1 MVYSSS
7 LPDALVNNDLQVPH
21 AAAHCPNCGTQ
32 LSGNFC
38 QGCGQAAHLHVPSAR
53 EFLHEFIAHYVA
65 LEGKL
70 WKSVA
75 LLIFRPGRLTRDYI
89 EGKRVRYIEPLRLYL
104 TFSIIFF
111 AIFKLGGVD
120 FISVG
125 TPDTTLARQEAPVA
139 QKSGEAGDATVTP
152 AQRAREQAREERRR
166 VREKNPDQ
174 DQDMIVLDKGDDE
187 KAKELATR
195 VHPALG
201 AKVEHFLQLPEKE
214 SKAAM
219 LRALS
224 SYAPYAIF
232 ALMPVFAAL
241 LKLLY
246 LGSGRRYGE
255 HLLFAL
261 HTNAFAFLLLSL
273 LLLLPDWIPL
283 AGFGLW
289 VWLVL
294 YLPTAM
300 RKVYGGGRLLTALR
314 WIVLG
319 TMHLF
324 CIGLAII
331 AAAAL
336 AVVA

>member
-1 MVYSSS
+1 
-7 LPDALVNNDLQVPH
+7 VNNDLQVQH
-21 AAAHCPNCGTQ
+21 AATYCPNCGTQ

-70 WKSVA
+70 WKSMA

-111 AIFKLGGVD
+111 AIFKLGGVSFGD
-120 FISVG
+120 G
-125 TPDTTLARQEAPVA
+125 KPDAPRARQEASVE
-139 QKSGEAGDATVTP
+139 QK
-152 AQRAREQAREERRR
+152 REERRR
-166 VREKNPDQ
+166 AREKSEAHEL
-174 DQDMIVLDKGDDE
+174 IVLDKGDNE
-187 KAKELATR
+187 KAKELAAK

-201 AKVEHFLQLPEKE
+201 QKVEHFMQLPEKE
-214 SKAAM
+214 RTAAL

-224 SYAPYAIF
+224 SYTPYAIF

-261 HTNAFAFLLLSL
+261 HTNAFAF
-273 LLLLPDWIPL
+273 
-283 AGFGLW
+283 
-289 VWLVL
+289 
-294 YLPTAM
+294 
-300 RKVYGGGRLLTALR
+300 
-314 WIVLG
+314 
-319 TMHLF
+319 
-324 CIGLAII
+324 
-331 AAAAL
+331 
-336 AVVA
+336 

>member
-1 MVYSSS
+1 
-7 LPDALVNNDLQVPH
+7 VNNDSQLHHIVTN
-21 AAAHCPNCGTQ
+21 CPNCGTK
-32 LSGNFC
+32 LAGNFC
-38 QGCGQAAHLHVPSAR
+38 QGCGQAARLHVPSAR

-75 LLIFRPGRLTRDYI
+75 LLLFRPGRLTRDYI
-89 EGKRVRYIEPLRLYL
+89 EGKRVRYVEPLRLYL

-111 AIFKLGGVD
+111 AIFKLGG
-120 FISVG
+120 FSIGNG
-125 TPDTTLARQEAPVA
+125 TPDTPRARKAEASVE
-139 QKSGEAGDATVTP
+139 QKARKAKDATVAP
-152 AQRAREQAREERRR
+152 ASPAKDPEEVEERP
-166 VREKNPDQ
+166 VRQKNEDQ
-174 DQDMIVLDKGDDE
+174 DLVVLGEGDDAKAE
-187 KAKELATR
+187 KLAAS

-201 AKVEHFLQLPEKE
+201 AKVAHFLKLPEKE
-214 SKAAM
+214 RNAAL

-224 SYAPYAIF
+224 SYTPYAIF

-261 HTNAFAFLLLSL
+261 HTNAFAFLALSL
-273 LLLLPDWIPL
+273 WLLVPDFIPL
-283 AGFGLW
+283 VGFGLG
-289 VWLVL
+289 VWLVF

-300 RKVYGGGRLLTALR
+300 RKVYGGSRLVTALR
-314 WIVLG
+314 WIVLM
-319 TMHLF
+319 TLHLV
-324 CIGLAII
+324 CIGLAIAV
-331 AAAAL
+331 AAGL

>member
-1 MVYSSS
+1 
-7 LPDALVNNDLQVPH
+7 VNNDSQLHHIVTN
-21 AAAHCPNCGTQ
+21 CPNCGTK

-38 QGCGQAAHLHVPSAR
+38 QGCGQAARLHVPSAR

-75 LLIFRPGRLTRDYI
+75 LLLFRPGRLTRDYI
-89 EGKRVRYIEPLRLYL
+89 EGKRARYVEPLRLYL

-111 AIFKLGGVD
+111 AMFKLGGVSFGD
-120 FISVG
+120 G
-125 TPDTTLARQEAPVA
+125 TRDGRPPHKPVA
-139 QKSGEAGDATVTP
+139 AVEQKANEAKDATVAP
-152 AQRAREQAREERRR
+152 APRAKDQAGEEERR
-166 VREKNPDQ
+166 VRRKNEDQ
-174 DQDMIVLDKGDDE
+174 DLIVLGKGDDE
-187 KAKELATR
+187 KAEKLAAS

-201 AKVEHFLQLPEKE
+201 KKVAHFLQLPEKE
-214 SKAAM
+214 RNAAL

-261 HTNAFAFLLLSL
+261 HTNAFAFLMLSVLLI
-273 LLLLPDWIPL
+273 LPDGIPL
-283 AGFGLW
+283 VGTAL
-289 VWLVL
+289 VIWLVF

-300 RKVYGGGRLLTALR
+300 RKVYGGSRLVTALR
-314 WIVLG
+314 WLVLLALHLLCIVA
-319 TMHLF
+319 
-324 CIGLAII
+324 AIA